1 MKPVVW
7 TFWGIC
13 VANGATPT
21 APVALHDPRGV
32 QGVAKAH
39 LRGVAGSYVTRTSAA
54 LGHTW
59 HGRPMNR
66 GALLANGGARECP
79 AGHQSAQMG
88 TSRTLGGHVIN
99 RQPPRPCR
107 SEKTSAGPDIG
118 LRGPLTRPHGGCRPR
133 PSDQTGPYVGAR
145 AVGWG
150 CGRARR
156 GPGDLQGQCTAAGG
170 GEGRV
175 APPRADHRP
184 QDGICGV

>member
-39 LRGVAGSYVTRTSAA
+39 LRGAAGSYVTRTSAD

-88 TSRTLGGHVIN
+88 TSRTLGVHVIS

-107 SEKTSAGPDIG
+107 SEKTSRGAGHWPTGTTNKAARWVPTKAQRPNRALCGRPGGRLGLWAGETWPGGPAGPV
-118 LRGPLTRPHGGCRPR
+118 HC
-133 PSDQTGPYVGAR
+133 
-145 AVGWG
+145 GWG
-150 CGRARR
+150 R
-156 GPGDLQGQCTAAGG
+156 
-170 GEGRV
+170 
-175 APPRADHRP
+175 
-184 QDGICGV
+184 

>member
-1 MKPVVW
+1 MWCLVRPDSQLEKMKPVVW

-39 LRGVAGSYVTRTSAA
+39 LRGAAGSCVTRTSAD

-59 HGRPMNR
+59 HGRPTNR
-66 GALLANGGARECP
+66 GALLANSCARECP

-88 TSRTLGGHVIN
+88 TSRTLGVHVIS

-107 SEKTSAGPDIG
+107 SEKTSRGAGHWPTGTTHTAARWVPTKAQRPNRALCGRPGGRLGLWAGETWPGGPAGPV
-118 LRGPLTRPHGGCRPR
+118 HC
-133 PSDQTGPYVGAR
+133 
-145 AVGWG
+145 GWG
-150 CGRARR
+150 
-156 GPGDLQGQCTAAGG
+156 Q
-170 GEGRV
+170 
-175 APPRADHRP
+175 
-184 QDGICGV
+184 